1 MNRRN
6 DAPAGGRPDG
16 TPAEPGVAVLPER
29 QVVRLLAVLTAAAG
43 SLDAVCVTGLD
54 GVFASVITGNL
65 VQLARALV
73 ALDGRLAVGATA
85 AVGCYALGVAA
96 GTAGLGRHSAGW
108 YRRTS
113 LIVTAELALLAA
125 VAGGWRAAEGH
136 PGAGTTLLLLAVAGA
151 AMGVQSA
158 VTSSSGVRGASTTYL
173 TGTLTG
179 LAGTLGGAPHGFAAA
194 AAARLAA
201 FLCGATAGALLLRF
215 APLWAPILPMVLA
228 GTVVVAATAFTRA
241 RVKERR

>member
-6 DAPAGGRPDG
+6 DESTGGRPVD
-16 TPAEPGVAVLPER
+16 TPAEPGAAVLPEK

-43 SLDAVCVTGLD
+43 SLDAVCVAGLD

-65 VQLARALV
+65 VQLGRALV
-73 ALDGRLAVGATA
+73 ALDGRLAAGATV

-96 GTAGLGRHSAGW
+96 ATAGLGRRGAGW

-113 LIVTAELALLAA
+113 LIVTAELALLAG
-125 VAGGWRAAEGH
+125 VAGGWPATDGH
-136 PGAGTTLLLLAVAGA
+136 PGADATMLLLAAAGA

-158 VTSSSGVRGASTTYL
+158 VTNSSGVRGASTTYL

-179 LAGTLGGAPHGFAAA
+179 LARALGGEPHRFAAA

-215 APLWAPILPMVLA
+215 APLWAPVLPMVLVA
-228 GTVVVAATAFTRA
+228 AVVVTATAFIRE
-241 RVKERR
+241 RVEERG